1 MELRDLV
8 VTPLWFIVLVI
19 AGYVLRPR
27 LTSADTRKYFMPA
40 LILRL
45 ISAVA
50 VGFLYQ
56 YYYAGGDTFMYHTQ
70 GSRLIWEAIVQS
82 PSTGLKL
89 FFDPRHSLT
98 GETYEFASKIY
109 FLNDPQSYAVI
120 RAATLLDFLTFST
133 YSATALLF
141 GVISFAGAWLLF
153 LGFLELYPEA
163 KARLAIACLFI
174 PSVIF
179 WGSGIL
185 KDTLTFACLGLAT
198 FHAIKLFLKLEFRI
212 SSLLWLAASMWI
224 IYTIKIYILLAYLPA
239 VILWVF
245 FYHFSSIRSVAVRIV
260 SFPVVVVIALTVAY
274 YAMTSAGEDNPKYSL
289 ANVGTTAR
297 VTAYDIRYWSG
308 RAAGSGYSLGELDG
322 SISGM
327 LRLAPAAV
335 NVALFR
341 PYPWEVRNPLMAIS
355 MMESMAILGLC
366 LYVLLR
372 TNFRIAHALTDPT
385 GFFCLFFALT
395 FSFAVGVST
404 YNFGTLVRYKI
415 PMMPFLVVALLLVLD
430 YPKRARKFS
439 VLDLTEK

>member
-1 MELRDLV
+1 
-8 VTPLWFIVLVI
+8 
-19 AGYVLRPR
+19 
-27 LTSADTRKYFMPA
+27 
-40 LILRL
+40 
-45 ISAVA
+45 
-50 VGFLYQ
+50 
-56 YYYAGGDTFMYHTQ
+56 
-70 GSRLIWEAIVQS
+70 
-82 PSTGLKL
+82 
-89 FFDPRHSLT
+89 
-98 GETYEFASKIY
+98 
-109 FLNDPQSYAVI
+109 
-120 RAATLLDFLTFST
+120 
-133 YSATALLF
+133 
-141 GVISFAGAWLLF
+141 
-153 LGFLELYPEA
+153 
-163 KARLAIACLFI
+163 
-174 PSVIF
+174 
-179 WGSGIL
+179 
-185 KDTLTFACLGLAT
+185 
-198 FHAIKLFLKLEFRI
+198 
-212 SSLLWLAASMWI
+212 
-224 IYTIKIYILLAYLPA
+224 

-308 RAAGSGYSLGELDG
+308 RAASSGYSLGELDG

-366 LYVLLR
+366 LYVLGR
-372 TNFRIAHALTDPT
+372 TNFRMAHALTDPT
-385 GFFCLFFALT
+385 SFFCLFFALT
-395 FSFAVGVST
+395 FAFAVGVST

-415 PMMPFLVVALLLVLD
+415 PMMPFLVMALLLVLD